1 MNSSLE
7 RIREKITDLEAQLSN
22 LHIAER
28 ELLALE
34 KPQTR
39 QVQKG
44 KSAQEP
50 EHASEGEPKRRAS
63 VDRGAPAPQTIGA
76 TITEILSQHGT
87 LSVKAI
93 AEYVGAAGRDI
104 NNRSLSFTLQAMKKR
119 GLVKS
124 ADGEWTLMKSR
135 SKRARA

>member
-1 MNSSLE
+1 MDSSLE
-7 RIREKITDLEAQLSN
+7 RIREKISDLEAKLAD

-34 KPQTR
+34 KPLTR
-39 QVQKG
+39 QVQKA
-44 KSAQEP
+44 KTAPEP
-50 EHASEGEPKRRAS
+50 EPASEPVQKRKAP
-63 VDRGAPAPQTIGA
+63 VDREPPAPQTIGA
-76 TITEILSQHGT
+76 TITEILSQYGT

-93 AEYVGAAGRDI
+93 AEHVGAAGRDI

-124 ADGEWTLMKSR
+124 ADGEWTLTKGR